1 MLKNFV
7 LDALLTAILLVGK
20 EILAFL
26 PNFEIVTLVLMVITL
41 SLNLKDSLLIGFSF
55 ATVENLLYGI
65 GLYTFSYYLAW
76 FLIIIITYGLKDF
89 LKNEYRAAFLSLLFG
104 LLFDLPFSLP
114 YFLMGMEV
122 GTAYLLNGLFFSIV
136 HAIGNFLLALF
147 LFMPLRKLF
156 WRLAK

>member
-1 MLKNFV
+1 MLKNLV
-7 LDALLTAILLVGK
+7 LDALLAAILLVGK

-41 SLNLKDSLLIGFSF
+41 SLNLKDSLLIGFGF

-89 LKNEYRAAFLSLLFG
+89 LKNEYFTNNLVSL
-104 LLFDLPFSLP
+104 DI
-114 YFLMGMEV
+114 
-122 GTAYLLNGLFFSIV
+122 AQ
-136 HAIGNFLLALF
+136 
-147 LFMPLRKLF
+147 
-156 WRLAK
+156 

>member
-65 GLYTFSYYLAW
+65 GLYTFSYYLVW

-136 HAIGNFLLALF
+136 HAICNFLLALF

>member
-104 LLFDLPFSLP
+104 LLFDLSFSLP